1 MLVISKKT
9 AQEERANYGLK
20 YYSVHFRYRGNAKS
34 LRLIGWSEESVMK
47 EFCERFPEAQPEQIE
62 YLGDI

>member
-1 MLVISKKT
+1 MLGISKKP
-9 AQEERANYGLK
+9 AHEEHGNYGLK
-20 YYSVHFRYRGNAKS
+20 YYTIQFRFRGTSKS

-62 YLGDI
+62 YLGEI

>member
-1 MLVISKKT
+1 MLVIGKKP
-9 AQEERANYGLK
+9 AQETRGSYGLK
-20 YYSVHFRYRGNAKS
+20 YYAVHFSYRGNHKS